1 MKFEQIRDDRR
12 KIQKL
17 DVISIEITKSRE
29 QEKKYE
35 KIKGLS
41 DLQKNIKRYKMCAIG
56 VRVKEDEI

>member
-41 DLQKNIKRYKMCAIG
+41 DL
-56 VRVKEDEI
+56 